1 MDAASKP
8 LRLFIAAPLTDEVR
22 AQAAACADA
31 LRAASADA
39 AWLRPEAMHLTLR
52 FLGATPPDRVPALET
67 ALDAAAR
74 GRSPFTLELDHLG
87 FFGPPRAP
95 KVLWAGVGQ
104 GLEPLKSLAG
114 AVEEAL
120 AARGFPREERPFSA
134 HLTLGRLRSPRNA
147 GKLLDA
153 LKAAEVR
160 WHLPVDRL
168 ILYSSRLQ
176 PGGSVHTPLRERRL
190 AD

>member
-22 AQAAACADA
+22 AQAAACVDA
-31 LRAASADA
+31 LRAAGADA
-39 AWLRPEAMHLTLR
+39 AWLRPESMHVTLR
-52 FLGATPPDRVPALET
+52 FVGATPPDRVPALEK
-67 ALDAAAR
+67 ALDAAAH
-74 GRSPFTLELDHLG
+74 GRSPFSLELDHLG

-114 AVEEAL
+114 ALEDAL
-120 AARGFPREERPFSA
+120 AAQGFAREERPFSA

-147 GKLLDA
+147 ARLVEA
-153 LKAAEVR
+153 LKAAELR
-160 WHLPVDRL
+160 WVLPVDRL
-168 ILYSSRLQ
+168 ILYSSKLGQ
-176 PGGSVHTPLRERRL
+176 GGTVHAPVRERRL
-190 AD
+190 AE